1 MRRRRTPSVRA
12 REAFMLRV
20 GQVGRSARRRRCEH
34 TLPLFALVLILDADG
49 TLAPA
54 ARGLAAMV
62 RA

>member
-1 MRRRRTPSVRA
+1 
-12 REAFMLRV
+12 MLRV